1 MNLIL
6 FQPSDLLSETEGNA
20 RVVIKDPRR
29 LAHLRSVH
37 KAQEGQIYRLGE
49 MDGAIGDGKLLSL
62 TGEQA
67 IFSFEPNALPPTA
80 LNLHIVLA
88 LPRPRMLAR
97 SLQNLATL
105 GVKHISLINT
115 ARVEKSYWQ
124 SAELEEEKI
133 QAHLELGLEQARDT
147 VLPQV
152 ELIKRFKP
160 YVEDTLPEILQH
172 RRGLVADPG
181 GTLPC
186 PRGLPEHTPLVL
198 AIGPEGGFIDYEVEA
213 FRSIGFESIHLGERI
228 LRVETAVVALI
239 SKLY

>member
-6 FQPSDLLSETEGNA
+6 FQPSDLLSETEGNS

-29 LAHLRSVH
+29 LLHLQRVH
-37 KAQEGQIYRLGE
+37 NAQEGQIYRLGE
-49 MDGAIGDGKLLSL
+49 MDGAIGEGKLLSL
-62 TGEQA
+62 TDEQA

-80 LNLHIVLA
+80 LNLHVLLA

-105 GVKHISLINT
+105 GVKQISLINT

-124 SAELEEEKI
+124 SAELDEEKI
-133 QAHLELGLEQARDT
+133 QTHLELGLEQARDT

-172 RRGLVADPG
+172 RRGLVADPN
-181 GTLPC
+181 GTLEC
-186 PRGLPEHTPLVL
+186 PRGLPQNTPLVL
-198 AIGPEGGFIDYEVEA
+198 AIGPEGGFIDYEVQA
-213 FRSIGFESIHLGERI
+213 LNAIGFESIHLGERI